1 MNYKIDTSSEIAL
14 AIAALSGERKK
25 LFDLALDT
33 LENYKQI
40 HFEELEVQESHIKIG
55 TVFVITYRYN
65 NFEVSLVGDEKDNIY
80 IKFESIFLKQNT
92 KLKDIKSLPLDMKI
106 ESSYYQMIKED
117 LDLNFYQK
125 FTEELV
131 SKFLDVYNRL
141 EDVLLNK

>member
-25 LFDLALDT
+25 LFDLALNT
-33 LENYKQI
+33 LENYNRL